1 MRLLAPALFALALFA
16 GSARAEPRLASKGP
30 YSEASIGASSFIGTS
45 GEYSEPGPA
54 FGLRA
59 GVDLF
64 SWFSLGAVLA
74 MEVHQA
80 NVPPPPEGE
89 YFQLY
94 QGGADGRIS
103 VPIGRVNVFGD
114 GGIGLARISTNVLAK
129 VDVLDPGEHY
139 SPFFAAGGGLEYQL
153 GNRHYAAGVA
163 AQWQLLPAF
172 AASQTLGARLY
183 LRYTY

>member
-1 MRLLAPALFALALFA
+1 MRTIAPALLALAALA
-16 GSARAEPRLASKGP
+16 GTARAEPRLASKGP
-30 YSEASIGASSFIGTS
+30 YSEASVGASNFIGTS
-45 GEYSEPGPA
+45 GRYSEPGPT

-59 GVDLF
+59 GIDLF

-103 VPIGRVNVFGD
+103 VPVGRVNVFGD

-139 SPFFAAGGGLEYQL
+139 SPYFAAGGGLEYQL
-153 GNRHYAAGVA
+153 GNRHYATGVA
-163 AQWQLLPAF
+163 AQLQLLPAF

>member
-1 MRLLAPALFALALFA
+1 MRLLAPALFALAALA

-30 YSEASIGASSFIGTS
+30 YSEASVGASSFIGTS

-54 FGLRA
+54 FALRA

-64 SWFSLGAVLA
+64 SFFSIGALLA
-74 MEVHQA
+74 MEVHEA
-80 NVPPPPEGE
+80 NVPPPPDGE

-103 VPIGRVNVFGD
+103 VPIGRVNLFGD
-114 GGIGLARISTNVLAK
+114 GGIGLARISTNVLEK

-139 SPFFAAGGGLEYQL
+139 SLYFAAGGGLEYQL
-153 GNRHYAAGVA
+153 GNRHYATGVA
-163 AQWQLLPAF
+163 AQLQLLPAF
-172 AASQTLGARLY
+172 AASQTLGARVY